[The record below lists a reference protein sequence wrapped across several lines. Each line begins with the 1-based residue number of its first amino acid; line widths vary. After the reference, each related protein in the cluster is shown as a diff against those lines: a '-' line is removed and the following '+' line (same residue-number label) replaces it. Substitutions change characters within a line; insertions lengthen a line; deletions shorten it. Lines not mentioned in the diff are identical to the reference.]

1 MASRLIF
8 AAIFIPLLLWMIISG
23 GIPFLVMWEIIV
35 AFMLYEFYTML
46 QKSGIQ
52 VFKKT
57 GMALGMLL
65 PLVYYI
71 STFFTAIKHERFIY
85 FFLVLCFFIIVARKI
100 LQNNPHNILKEV
112 GFTLFGLIYIVLLF
126 AFLLRML
133 LLPDGNLWALTTFL
147 VVWATDSAAFF
158 VGLSIGKHKLAP
170 NISPKKSIEG
180 AVGGLLG
187 AIGAMILIQHWYLSN
202 LHLSWGFVI
211 GLGFCAGILG
221 QLGDLTESAI
231 KRDLDIKDSS
241 TLLKGHG
248 GFLDRFDSILF
259 VAPLVYYFVRFF
271 LLGN

>member
-1 MASRLIF
+1 MVSRLVF

-23 GIPFLVMWEIIV
+23 GVPFLVMWEIIV
-35 AFMLYEFYTML
+35 GFMLYEFYDMI
-46 QKSGIQ
+46 QKKGIQ

-57 GMALGMLL
+57 GMVLGLLL
-65 PLVYYI
+65 PIIYFLSNFI
-71 STFFTAIKHERFIY
+71 DAIEHEKFMY
-85 FFLVLCFFIIVARKI
+85 FFLVICFFIIVARKI

-112 GFTLFGLIYIVLLF
+112 GFTLFGLIYIVFLF

-133 LLPDGNLWALTTFL
+133 LMPDGNLWALTTFL
-147 VVWATDSAAFF
+147 LVWATDSAAFF

-180 AVGGLLG
+180 AIGGLLG
-187 AIGAMILIQHWYLSN
+187 AIGAMIIIQHWYLAN

-211 GLGFCAGILG
+211 GLGFFAGILG

-241 TLLKGHG
+241 TILRGHG

-259 VAPLVYYFVRFF
+259 VAPLVYYFVRVFI
-271 LLGN
+271 LGN